1 MTALY
6 ILLAFITGLAVGV
19 LAGIGISS
27 VVVRNQIARNVDQKR
42 DELRGHIEQVDEI
55 IADIKNLKDNGRG

>member
-1 MTALY
+1 MTTLY

-27 VVVRNQIARNVDQKR
+27 VVVRNQIARNVDQKG

-55 IADIKNLKDNGRG
+55 IADLKNLKDNGRG